1 MIYSHLTVTDI
12 VAKLC
17 LLARNLFATIS
28 SVFISDFKS
37 GWFSNCLISD
47 MLWRTLRSIDSQGS
61 VRLFLIFDPLKCF
74 SFWSTWVMN
83 TCKHDEHNFWSICVG
98 DTVIEIKLILVKR
111 AVLKQL
117 ARYPKMVHFDENPI
131 FRSDPISRFR
141 LITIWIL
148 DMVKSGLIFSDD
160 ERWISLN
167 IFIKY
172 FNEWKAITSG
182 RVQSPEV
189 IAKIEQPLT
198 YFKVNC
204 FYTPDDYYEEDIIK
218 KERADFFGTM
228 IWSVAWEKFVCPGL
242 SHTVGD
248 GPCIFHGPVWIKK
261 VRWSLINVLL
271 EWPISYGSKRTVS
284 F

>member
-1 MIYSHLTVTDI
+1 
-12 VAKLC
+12 
-17 LLARNLFATIS
+17 
-28 SVFISDFKS
+28 
-37 GWFSNCLISD
+37 
-47 MLWRTLRSIDSQGS
+47 
-61 VRLFLIFDPLKCF
+61 
-74 SFWSTWVMN
+74 MN
-83 TCKHDEHNFWSICVG
+83 ACSHDEILLLIHFCWWYCNWN
-98 DTVIEIKLILVKR
+98 KLILVKR

-117 ARYPKMVHFDENPI
+117 ARYPKKVHFDENPI

-167 IFIKY
+167 IFIEY

-182 RVQSPEV
+182 WVQSPEV

-228 IWSVAWEKFVCPGL
+228 IWSVAWGCPWSGM
-242 SHTVGD
+242 SHTVCD
-248 GPCIFHGPVWIKK
+248 CPCIFHGSVWI
-261 VRWSLINVLL
+261 
-271 EWPISYGSKRTVS
+271 
-284 F
+284 

>member
-1 MIYSHLTVTDI
+1 MIYNPYIVYDIFSFNRYGYSCKNLLTCKKFVCNW
-12 VAKLC
+12 C
-17 LLARNLFATIS
+17 LYRIS
-28 SVFISDFKS
+28 SRGDFQTAWS
-37 GWFSNCLISD
+37 LICCGA
-47 MLWRTLRSIDSQGS
+47 LCVWLIHK
-61 VRLFLIFDPLKCF
+61 VRYDCFEFLIHSSVLVFDPLKWWTHVRMMKF
-74 SFWSTWVMN
+74 Y
-83 TCKHDEHNFWSICVG
+83 FWSISVG
-98 DTVIEIKLILVKR
+98 DTVLVIEIKLILVKR
-111 AVLKQL
+111 AVLKQV

-167 IFIKY
+167 IFIEY

-182 RVQSPEV
+182 WVQSPEV

-228 IWSVAWEKFVCPGL
+228 IWSVAWGCPWSGM
-242 SHTVGD
+242 SHTVCD
-248 GPCIFHGPVWIKK
+248 CPCIFHGSVWI
-261 VRWSLINVLL
+261 
-271 EWPISYGSKRTVS
+271 
-284 F
+284 

>member
-1 MIYSHLTVTDI
+1 MKFY
-12 VAKLC
+12 
-17 LLARNLFATIS
+17 
-28 SVFISDFKS
+28 
-37 GWFSNCLISD
+37 
-47 MLWRTLRSIDSQGS
+47 
-61 VRLFLIFDPLKCF
+61 
-74 SFWSTWVMN
+74 
-83 TCKHDEHNFWSICVG
+83 FWSISVG

-167 IFIKY
+167 IFIEY

-182 RVQSPEV
+182 WVQSPEV

-218 KERADFFGTM
+218 KERADFFRDDDLVRGLG
-228 IWSVAWEKFVCPGL
+228 IICLSWSVTYHMWRSVY
-242 SHTVGD
+242 
-248 GPCIFHGPVWIKK
+248 FHGPGLINK
-261 VRWSLINVLL
+261 VR
-271 EWPISYGSKRTVS
+271 
-284 F
+284 